1 MAYNPNTAQLIAAH
15 QDGIGILTNEADWFK
30 RLLKTALCSASEMT
44 TYSCEV
50 VSREGDVVQLQ
61 TSTSSLFIVGQ
72 SIVISGSGVPEF
84 DGSHVLVDSQLP
96 NKFAIRIPEGSS
108 VPSSPFSVRLRTG
121 SWTFTDVSTHITD
134 FYPRDYVAGED
145 YFFRLDTEPF
155 SALTNATQ
163 GRACEFS
170 VWLDIDG
177 TLVQINTQRMVLATR
192 FLASK
197 TTSTNFQ
204 YTAIKPRHKQ
214 WSIFFDHESVYFI
227 SSMPQGLITSNNDF
241 QSTATNF
248 AYCMLSLPDDWIRP
262 SSGSTNNNYAV
273 NFHNYMGSL
282 SGIDPYYTSHES
294 TVAFCFARM
303 QGSEWY
309 GELSPLDS
317 RVYAAPSFYTHTVK
331 NTDYDSMTSA
341 LSHPAFPNMRASVLP
356 LGSSFSTSYDTMTRL
371 AKVPNSTTVDSRV
384 SFSFGTAG
392 TGGAYPYNN
401 KQVVG
406 KDYYYIGDART
417 PYGYLK
423 GRVSLLSN
431 IGQYLVSE
439 PQAHDGG
446 GVKYSIFST
455 PVERYEDDST
465 LIAVARGSGGGRSV
479 VGSESSSSSSV
490 PIMWDAFFIGGTWD
504 VS

>member
-50 VSREGDVVQLQ
+50 VSREGDIVQLQ

-72 SIVISGSGVPEF
+72 SVVISGSGIPEF

-96 NKFAIRIPEGSS
+96 KKFAIRIPEGSS
-108 VPSSPFSVRLRTG
+108 VPASPFSVRLRTG
-121 SWTFTDVSTHITD
+121 SWTFREVSTHITN

-155 SALTNATQ
+155 SALTSATQ

-170 VWLDIDG
+170 VWLDIEG
-177 TLVQINTQRMVLATR
+177 TLVQINSQRMALATR

-197 TTSTNFQ
+197 TTSANFQ
-204 YTAIKPRHKQ
+204 YTAIKPRNRQ

-227 SSMPQGLITSNNDF
+227 SSMPQGITTNNSEIQSN
-241 QSTATNF
+241 STNF
-248 AYCMLSLPDDWIRP
+248 AYGMIQLADDWIRP
-262 SSGSTNNNYAV
+262 STSSTNSNFAV
-273 NFHNYMGSL
+273 NYHNYMGVM
-282 SGIDPYYTSHES
+282 SGFDPYYAVQDS
-294 TVAFCFARM
+294 TVAFCFARI

-317 RVYAAPSFYTHTVK
+317 RVYAAPSFYTHSVK
-331 NTDYDSMTSA
+331 NTDYDSMIYAT
-341 LSHPAFPNMRASVLP
+341 SHPAFPNMRASVLP
-356 LGSSFSTSYDTMTRL
+356 LGSSYNTSYDTMTRL

-384 SFSFGTAG
+384 DLSFGTAG
-392 TGGAYPYNN
+392 AGGAYPYNHR
-401 KQVVG
+401 QIIG
-406 KDYYYIGDART
+406 KDYYYIGVART

-431 IGQYLVSE
+431 IGKYLVPE

-446 GVKYSIFST
+446 GVKYSVFST

-465 LIAVARGSGGGRSV
+465 LIAVARGTGGGRSV
-479 VGSESSSSSSV
+479 VGSDTSSSSTGD
-490 PIMWDAFFIGGTWD
+490 IMWDAFLIGGTWD